1 MPAPYANSAA
11 CRSRHSGRS
20 AISGTPWI
28 AQWTPQSIVRAACQ
42 SVNPGRLVPGMARA
56 LHSGSLNMSS
66 RSRSILND
74 PASCIWRT
82 SRPVMPSSETCSYN
96 LTWLAEVEAL
106 RTRDVVSGAA
116 AGVIGGYVGTKV
128 MNPVTTKLQEFA
140 PEADRQREKA
150 VSPGSPYKIGV
161 QKAAD
166 LAGVKLDDK
175 QVDAAASAVPY
186 TVGIAGGLLYVALRR
201 VARVNPVLA
210 AVFSGMALFLFVDEG
225 LTPTLGLSAPNNQYP
240 LTTHLRGFLGHLAYG
255 AGVAVTAELL
265 LADRDQPRSQ
275 T

>member
-1 MPAPYANSAA
+1 M
-11 CRSRHSGRS
+11 
-20 AISGTPWI
+20 
-28 AQWTPQSIVRAACQ
+28 
-42 SVNPGRLVPGMARA
+42 
-56 LHSGSLNMSS
+56 
-66 RSRSILND
+66 
-74 PASCIWRT
+74 
-82 SRPVMPSSETCSYN
+82 
-96 LTWLAEVEAL
+96 

-116 AGVIGGYVGTKV
+116 AGVIGGYVGTLV
-128 MNPVTTKLQEFA
+128 MSPVTTKLEELT
-140 PEADRQREKA
+140 PEADKQREKA

-201 VARVNPVLA
+201 IARMNSVLA
-210 AVFSGMALFLFVDEG
+210 AVFSGTALFLFVDEG

-255 AGVAVTAELL
+255 AGVAVTAETL
-265 LADRDQPRSQ
+265 LANRDKSPRSSSK